1 MDVEKQMEQDSA
13 SQVFA
18 SFAEPFKSFGE
29 VFTKVVR
36 KLRVFKDG
44 NI

>member
-29 VFTKVVR
+29 VFTK
-36 KLRVFKDG
+36 LSC
-44 NI
+44 